1 MSWRVLTRPAVSRET
16 RPLLVPPIPHATTGT
31 SPWGGRLFPAPRSP
45 GNRGLSPASTRR
57 PEPRAAGPSP
67 SSSAAL
73 APAASAPS
81 RPIPSWL
88 RHLRASCPR
97 GPAGAAAGP
106 AAAPPRR
113 GSPLFPLMFTN
124 ATPVFVT
131 AGAPRGGPARAPP
144 VQLSLYYESLCP
156 ACRAFVVRQLFATW
170 LMLPDEVL
178 SVTLVPYGNAEETNV
193 NGTWHFECQHG
204 PEECLGNM
212 VEACVIHEADNVSD
226 PLPVIACLES
236 GASISGSLEACL
248 QVYAPRVPASR
259 VAACARGDLGRQ
271 LLHRNAQLTAALA
284 PPHQYVPWIVGNRVL
299 GCKKKPP
306 TTPSSIHSFSI
317 APRVAP
323 ELPPTWGAS
332 RLLLL
337 LLRARP
343 WL

>member
-1 MSWRVLTRPAVSRET
+1 MA
-16 RPLLVPPIPHATTGT
+16 
-31 SPWGGRLFPAPRSP
+31 
-45 GNRGLSPASTRR
+45 
-57 PEPRAAGPSP
+57 
-67 SSSAAL
+67 
-73 APAASAPS
+73 
-81 RPIPSWL
+81 
-88 RHLRASCPR
+88 
-97 GPAGAAAGP
+97 PAGALALLVALAALGRGCGERPP
-106 AAAPPRR
+106 ARQ
-113 GSPLFPLMFTN
+113 
-124 ATPVFVT
+124 

-284 PPHQYVPWIVGNRVL
+284 PPHQYVPWIVL
-299 GCKKKPP
+299 GGKH
-306 TTPSSIHSFSI
+306 TEQLQGR
-317 APRVAP
+317 AQVA
-323 ELPPTWGAS
+323 
-332 RLLLL
+332 
-337 LLRARP
+337 LLRLVCELYQWSVGGTGRCRSGAGGHGSHGVRGGAA
-343 WL
+343 

>member
-178 SVTLVPYGNAEETNV
+178 SVTLVPYGNAE
-193 NGTWHFECQHG
+193 
-204 PEECLGNM
+204 
-212 VEACVIHEADNVSD
+212 ACVIHEADNVSD

-284 PPHQYVPWIVGNRVL
+284 PPHQYVPWIVLGGVGNSKPGCRGNRVL